1 MQEVRIYIVTEQKS
15 NTCERG
21 RVAYEL
27 ETVLKSGKSKSLSDH
42 IYLTD
47 RNRNGATLEGL
58 LDALEKHILGN
69 MDISLSIFTE
79 SAVINAQIMSGNMKR
94 WHEAGYLT
102 SRGEPVKYAD
112 LWEDIHE
119 LITTKVKG
127 GITGCAPVP
136 PEKQR
141 ILENIIR
148 KE

>member
-1 MQEVRIYIVTEQKS
+1 MQEVRLYILSEQKG

-27 ETVLKSGKSKSLSDH
+27 ETTLKNGRNGSLSDH

-47 RNRNGATLEGL
+47 RNKNGATLEGIIEGL
-58 LDALEKHILGN
+58 SR
-69 MDISLSIFTE
+69 ISEDTNVSLFLFTE
-79 SAVINAQIMSGNMKR
+79 STVINTQIMAGNLEK
-94 WHEAGYLT
+94 WHKADFMT
-102 SRGEPVKYAD
+102 SKGEPVKYSD
-112 LWEDIHE
+112 LWQEVYE
-119 LITTKVKG
+119 LIKTKVKG

-141 ILENIIR
+141 LLESIIR